1 MFEAMKKFF
10 IIALSVLALYSCKHD
25 EEPNSEALAR
35 EYYDSH
41 YNYPI
46 TVINESG
53 DSIVYVSYSW
63 AHVASHVCR
72 ELDLFNT
79 PAKDF
84 VQDYFVD
91 YLADI
96 ISYPAKT
103 EEEMRNVMNGIED
116 NIYFSFVLQSKDGDE
131 RRILDTITAKK
142 NTIVLR

>member
-1 MFEAMKKFF
+1 MKKFF
-10 IIALSVLALYSCKHD
+10 IIGLSLLALYSCKHD
-25 EEPNSEALAR
+25 DIEPNSEALAR

-53 DSIVYVSYSW
+53 DSIVYVSCSW
-63 AHVASHVCR
+63 AHVASFVCS

-79 PAKDF
+79 PAKEF

-91 YLADI
+91 YLSDI
-96 ISYPAKT
+96 ISHPAKT

-116 NIYFSFVLQSKDGDE
+116 NIYFSFVLQSKGGAE

>member
-10 IIALSVLALYSCKHD
+10 IIGLSLLALYSCKHD

-46 TVINESG
+46 TVINDSG
-53 DSIVYVSYSW
+53 DSIVYVSCSW
-63 AHVASHVCR
+63 AHVASYVCR

-84 VQDYFVD
+84 VQDYFVG
-91 YLADI
+91 YLSDM
-96 ISYPAKT
+96 ISTAKT

-116 NIYFSFVLQSKDGDE
+116 NIFFSFVLQSKDGEE